1 MQNNEYFITVSI
13 DTLEAVF
20 KFIDIQEVEL
30 TKLGI
35 DFDYD
40 IYAVCESED
49 SWSIKYYI
57 KYKEGNGEK

>member
-1 MQNNEYFITVSI
+1 MQSNEYFIEVAI

-20 KFIDIQEVEL
+20 TFIEIQEVEL

-40 IYAVCESED
+40 IYAVIDGDDEWC
-49 SWSIKYYI
+49 IRYYI
-57 KYKEGNGEK
+57 KYKE

>member
-1 MQNNEYFITVSI
+1 MQNNEYFIEVAI

-20 KFIDIQEVEL
+20 KFIEIQEVEL

-49 SWSIKYYI
+49 SWSIRYYI
-57 KYKEGNGEK
+57 KYKEGNGKK